1 MLDTAIGLDFAEQRR
16 IDQRRA
22 RGDGDLA
29 RGRRNWR
36 RACCSAATS
45 TRRPPARSPAV
56 LTLHESNDERVEEAK
71 RAGAGDRAGA
81 RLPRKLDQDDCS
93 RSFLITSS
101 SVTAKRSLGRLAA
114 RLAVIKASSFST
126 RHVVSST
133 SIDSESGSTSL

>member
-1 MLDTAIGLDFAEQRR
+1 LEACLLLRR
-16 IDQRRA
+16 DVDAAATRKIA
-22 RGDGDLA
+22 H
-29 RGRRNWR
+29 GRRWLR
-36 RACCSAATS
+36 SSAVWS
-45 TRRPPARSPAV
+45 AV
-56 LTLHESNDERVEEAK
+56 RTLHESNDERVEEAK